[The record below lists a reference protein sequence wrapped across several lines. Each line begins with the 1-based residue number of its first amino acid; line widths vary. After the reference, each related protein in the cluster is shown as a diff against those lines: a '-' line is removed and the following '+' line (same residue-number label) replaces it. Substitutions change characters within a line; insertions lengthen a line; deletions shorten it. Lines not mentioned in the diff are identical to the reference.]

1 METREAMVIGN
12 IRKKYDFKKFF
23 FQWEWML
30 VLIFIILNI
39 YNASITEYYLDMNN
53 LLDATMSF
61 LDKSFMVLPMVY
73 IIVLGEIDISVGSTL
88 ALSSVVMGVLFS
100 KGVPMPAAIIAC
112 LLTGTAC
119 GMINGLLVT
128 RFKELS
134 STILTLSTMIIF
146 RGFAYTILQ
155 DQSVGNFPKWF
166 SYLGWG
172 KIGEIPFILI
182 VFLVFALMFGIILHK
197 TVFGRRVYAMGNN
210 VTASEFSGIKVNK
223 IKVLIFALGGLM
235 AAVSAI
241 FLTSKMGSTRPNIAS
256 GYELEVIA
264 MVVLGGI
271 STAGGKGRM
280 IGAVISIFII
290 GFLRYGLGL
299 ANVTSQ
305 ILIIITGLLL
315 IFAVMVPNLKLN
327 TWKKKKT

>member
-1 METREAMVIGN
+1 
-12 IRKKYDFKKFF
+12 
-23 FQWEWML
+23 ML
-30 VLIFIILNI
+30 VLIFIIINI
-39 YNASITEYYLDMNN
+39 INASITEYYLDAGS

-61 LDKSFMVLPMVY
+61 LDKSFMVLPMVFV
-73 IIVLGEIDISVGSTL
+73 IILGEIDISVGSTL

-100 KGVPMPAAIIAC
+100 KGVPMPAAVIAC
-112 LLTGTAC
+112 LLTGTLC
-119 GMINGLLVT
+119 GLINGLLVT

-146 RGFAYTILQ
+146 RGFAYTLLQ
-155 DQSVGNFPKWF
+155 DQSVGSFPKWF
-166 SYLGWG
+166 SYVGWG
-172 KIGEIPFILI
+172 KIGELPFIL
-182 VFLVFALMFGIILHK
+182 LMFIIFAVIFGIVLHK
-197 TVFGRRVYAMGNN
+197 TIFGRRIYAMGNN
-210 VTASEFSGIKVNK
+210 VTASEFSGIKVNRM
-223 IKVLIFALGGLM
+223 KVIIFTLGGLM
-235 AAVSAI
+235 AGVSAL

-305 ILIIITGLLL
+305 VLIIITGLLL
-315 IFAVMVPNLKLN
+315 IFAVMVPNLKFN
-327 TWKKKKT
+327 ISKKKKV

>member
-1 METREAMVIGN
+1 METREVMTIN
-12 IRKKYDFKKFF
+12 DIRKKNDFKKFF
-23 FQWEWML
+23 LQWEWML
-30 VLIFIILNI
+30 VLIFIIINI
-39 YNASITEYYLDMNN
+39 INASITEYYLDAGS

-61 LDKSFMVLPMVY
+61 LDKSFMVLPMVFV
-73 IIVLGEIDISVGSTL
+73 IILGEIDISVGSTL

-100 KGVPMPAAIIAC
+100 KGVPMPAAVIAC
-112 LLTGTAC
+112 LLTGAAC
-119 GMINGLLVT
+119 GLVNGLLVT

-134 STILTLSTMIIF
+134 STILTLSTMIVY
-146 RGFAYTILQ
+146 RGFAYILLQ
-155 DQSVGNFPKWF
+155 DQSVGSFPKWF
-166 SYLGWG
+166 SYVGWG
-172 KIGEIPFILI
+172 KIGELPFIL
-182 VFLVFALMFGIILHK
+182 LMFIIFAVLFGIVLHK
-197 TVFGRRVYAMGNN
+197 TVFGRRIYAMGNN
-210 VTASEFSGIKVNK
+210 VTASEFSGIQVNRMKV
-223 IKVLIFALGGLM
+223 IIFTLGGLM
-235 AAVSAI
+235 AGVSAL

>member
-12 IRKKYDFKKFF
+12 VRKKYDFKKFF

-182 VFLVFALMFGIILHK
+182 VFLVFALMFDIILHK
-197 TVFGRRVYAMGNN
+197 TVFGSRAYAMVNN
-210 VTASEFSGIKVNK
+210 VTASEISGIKVNK

>member
-1 METREAMVIGN
+1 METREVMTIN
-12 IRKKYDFKKFF
+12 DIRKKNDFKKFF
-23 FQWEWML
+23 LQWEWML
-30 VLIFIILNI
+30 VLIFIIINI
-39 YNASITEYYLDMNN
+39 INASITEYYLDAGS

-61 LDKSFMVLPMVY
+61 LDKSFMVLPMVFV
-73 IIVLGEIDISVGSTL
+73 IILGEIDISVGSTL

-100 KGVPMPAAIIAC
+100 KGVPMPAAVIAC
-112 LLTGTAC
+112 LLTGAVC
-119 GMINGLLVT
+119 GLVNGLLVT

-134 STILTLSTMIIF
+134 STILTLSTMIVY
-146 RGFAYTILQ
+146 RGFAYILLQ
-155 DQSVGNFPKWF
+155 DQSVGSFPKWF
-166 SYLGWG
+166 SYVGWG
-172 KIGEIPFILI
+172 KIGELPFIL
-182 VFLVFALMFGIILHK
+182 LMFIIFAVLFGIVLHK
-197 TVFGRRVYAMGNN
+197 TVFGRRIYAMGNN
-210 VTASEFSGIKVNK
+210 VTASEFSGIQVNRMKV
-223 IKVLIFALGGLM
+223 IIFTLGGLM
-235 AAVSAI
+235 AGVSAL

-305 ILIIITGLLL
+305 VLIIITGLLL
-315 IFAVMVPNLKLN
+315 IFAVMVPNLKFNIL
-327 TWKKKKT
+327 KKKKV

>member
-1 METREAMVIGN
+1 METREVMTIN
-12 IRKKYDFKKFF
+12 DIRKKNDFKKFF
-23 FQWEWML
+23 LQWEWML
-30 VLIFIILNI
+30 VLIFIIINI
-39 YNASITEYYLDMNN
+39 INASITEYYLDAGS

-61 LDKSFMVLPMVY
+61 LDKSFMVLPMVFV
-73 IIVLGEIDISVGSTL
+73 IILGEIDISVGSTL

-100 KGVPMPAAIIAC
+100 KGVPMPAAVIAC
-112 LLTGTAC
+112 LLTGAAC
-119 GMINGLLVT
+119 GLVNGLLVT

-134 STILTLSTMIIF
+134 STILTLSTMIVY
-146 RGFAYTILQ
+146 RGFAYILLQ
-155 DQSVGNFPKWF
+155 DQSVGSFPKWF
-166 SYLGWG
+166 SYVGWG
-172 KIGEIPFILI
+172 KIGELPFIL
-182 VFLVFALMFGIILHK
+182 LMFIIFAVIFGIVLHK
-197 TVFGRRVYAMGNN
+197 TIFGRRIYAMGNN
-210 VTASEFSGIKVNK
+210 VTASEFSGIQVNRMKV
-223 IKVLIFALGGLM
+223 IIFTLGGLM
-235 AAVSAI
+235 AGVSAL

-305 ILIIITGLLL
+305 VLIIITGLLL
-315 IFAVMVPNLKLN
+315 IFAVMVPNLKFN
-327 TWKKKKT
+327 ISKKKKV